1 MDPRRRQA
9 ALSFLTNISLDGR
22 PPLQDSEWG
31 GGEEGGATKPGARAR
46 FSLLAAGCNAFS
58 ASSTVAAPWTT
69 SSGSCPCPLPPSLVP
84 RASVE
89 PPQPPRSV
97 PAVTG
102 AQLKLPDERGVGGQ
116 EELEEEDAFTNVQV
130 PPASFLASGTPVS
143 VSGSRGRL
151 NSFTQGI
158 LPIAFSRQN
167 SQNYCAL
174 EQPGQ
179 VGSTSAFE
187 QLQRSR

>member
-1 MDPRRRQA
+1 M
-9 ALSFLTNISLDGR
+9 
-22 PPLQDSEWG
+22 
-31 GGEEGGATKPGARAR
+31 
-46 FSLLAAGCNAFS
+46 
-58 ASSTVAAPWTT
+58 
-69 SSGSCPCPLPPSLVP
+69 
-84 RASVE
+84 E

-97 PAVTG
+97 PAVSG